1 VILTKARNE
10 IKATLNRIKD
20 DLSPDIVEHM
30 DSILE
35 ELALD
40 TYAEGYR
47 DALESGRP
55 RYGGEHG

>member
-1 VILTKARNE
+1 VILTRARDDV
-10 IKATLNRIKD
+10 KKTLIWLNIPPEDWER
-20 DLSPDIVEHM
+20 L

-55 RYGGEHG
+55 SYGVE

>member
-1 VILTKARNE
+1 VILTKARDDVKN
-10 IKATLNRIKD
+10 TLIWLNIPPEDWER
-20 DLSPDIVEHM
+20 L